1 MFHRGR
7 GIVRRLSTQSQPAA
21 ASPKVFSRLARL
33 RDQLEKEAPSL
44 GGYSPEA
51 PTTAGCA
58 PVVDYKEDRDVP
70 LTKPTWLRIDA
81 PMGKRAE
88 NLERLSKS
96 VKSLNLATV
105 CEEARCPNI
114 GECWGGK
121 EGTATATIMI
131 MGDTC
136 TRGCSF
142 CNVKTSHAPPPLDAA
157 EPKRV
162 AEAVASWGLHY
173 VVLTSV
179 DRDELV
185 RENCCIPPPP
195 SPSPR
200 LFWGSLILTPPY
212 STPHHPLPSL
222 PSHSPI
228 RAVSTLPPR

>member
-1 MFHRGR
+1 MFHRGC
-7 GIVRRLSTQSQPAA
+7 GIVRRFSTAAPSQSVP
-21 ASPKVFSRLARL
+21 SPKVFSRLERL
-33 RDQLEKEAPSL
+33 RDQLEKEAPSGL
-44 GGYSPEA
+44 TGFYSPEA
-51 PTTAGCA
+51 PTSAGCA

-185 RENCCIPPPP
+185 SAAAC
-195 SPSPR
+195 
-200 LFWGSLILTPPY
+200 LFFSAAAAASAVAISIAFSLTG
-212 STPHHPLPSL
+212 
-222 PSHSPI
+222 
-228 RAVSTLPPR
+228 